1 MKIRLIRENIKGRV
15 HLFLPGQVI
24 LGRSPRRTL
33 VQFHPECQ
41 IRQKHQVHPRRPP
54 RALIRPTQAFPHA
67 RGKKIA
73 VILPAYNAAG
83 TLQWTYDEIPKDIV
97 DDIILTDDASSDGT
111 AELARTLG
119 IHTIVHNRN
128 RGYGGNQKTCY
139 AVALERGADIVVML
153 HPDYQYPPRLVTAM
167 ASMIASEEFDVVL
180 GSRILGRGA
189 LVGGMPAYKYIA
201 NRALTLLQNLAL
213 GQKLS
218 EYHTG
223 YRAWSRAVLET
234 LPLDRCSDDFIFD
247 NQMLA
252 MAIHRD
258 FRVGEI
264 SCPTR
269 YFPEAS
275 SINVRR
281 SIVYGLGV
289 LLHRRSF
296 GCIACA
302 LFVAVSEVDII
313 VRSKW
318 KK

>member
-1 MKIRLIRENIKGRV
+1 ML
-15 HLFLPGQVI
+15 
-24 LGRSPRRTL
+24 
-33 VQFHPECQ
+33 EC
-41 IRQKHQVHPRRPP
+41 
-54 RALIRPTQAFPHA
+54 
-67 RGKKIA
+67 KKIA
-73 VILPAYNAAG
+73 IILPAYNAAR
-83 TLQWTYDEIPKDIV
+83 TLQRTYDEIPKDIV

-111 AELARTLG
+111 AELARALG

-139 AVALERGADIVVML
+139 AVALERGADIVIML

-167 ASMIASEEFDVVL
+167 ASMIVSKEFDVVL

-269 YFPEAS
+269 YIPEAS
-275 SINVRR
+275 SINLHR
-281 SIVYGLGV
+281 SIIYGMGV
-289 LLHRRSF
+289 LLISAEFRLHRMRLVRSR
-296 GCIACA
+296 
-302 LFVAVSEVDII
+302 LFSEVDRI
-313 VRSKW
+313 VR
-318 KK
+318 